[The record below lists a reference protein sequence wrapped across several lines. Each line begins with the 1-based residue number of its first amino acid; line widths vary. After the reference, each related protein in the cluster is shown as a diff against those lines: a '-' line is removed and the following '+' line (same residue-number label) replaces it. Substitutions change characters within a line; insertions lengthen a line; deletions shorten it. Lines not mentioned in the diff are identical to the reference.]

1 MICSKV
7 SLVRNFKAREYCAGK
22 GGCGVGGGK
31 VVAGENT
38 KSRGQGRP
46 PLESEL

>member
-1 MICSKV
+1 MLSAVVK
-7 SLVRNFKAREYCAGK
+7 NKALKKSRA
-22 GGCGVGGGK
+22 CGVGGGK
-31 VVAGENT
+31 AVAGENT